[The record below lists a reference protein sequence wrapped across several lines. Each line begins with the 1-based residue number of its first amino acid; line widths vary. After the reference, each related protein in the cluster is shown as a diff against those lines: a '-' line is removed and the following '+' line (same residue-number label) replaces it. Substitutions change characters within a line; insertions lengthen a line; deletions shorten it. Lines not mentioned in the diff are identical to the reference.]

1 MNAIVHAEGAVL
13 GACLCS
19 ADAYWR
25 VADLLTPDDFAGP
38 GHRKIYALITQLAR
52 EESPFDAVTIG
63 DAAPQLGQLAI
74 ELANAEGWRTAN
86 VRAYA
91 EIVTN
96 AAVARRVKLAGQE
109 IARLEGPD
117 VLGQAQ
123 QIMGACLPRHIGQV
137 KHIREFIRASVM
149 ELQRRVDAKGEMT
162 GIPTSLQGLDDLTCG
177 WQDGDLIVIAAR
189 PSVGK
194 TAFTIQALTNAC
206 RHGKHA
212 LFFSLEMT
220 GVKIA
225 DRVQAHVAQVNAAGM
240 KRPELFDNADFGAL
254 FNAAA
259 EIAELP
265 LHIDETPALTVEA
278 LCARARQLH
287 ATQHVDLIAIDYLT
301 QMTPPSGKNLSTADA
316 LQIITRALKSL
327 AKELNVPVI
336 LLSQL
341 NRDGEGHRPG
351 LKALRDSGAI
361 EQDADVVIFLHRPDT
376 EDKEH
381 VVLIVEKQRDG
392 ETGDIHLHANMRHQ
406 RFTETDAPVREASR
420 APTNMRGYGQR
431 ARSAG
436 GWNGYNE

>member
-1 MNAIVHAEGAVL
+1 MSLNVESSVL

-25 VADLLTPDDFAGP
+25 VADLLTPDDFAGA
-38 GHRKIYALITQLAR
+38 GYGKLYALITQLAR
-52 EESPFDAVTIG
+52 DESPFDAVTVG
-63 DAAPQLGQLAI
+63 DLQPRFASMAMDLAT
-74 ELANAEGWRTAN
+74 AEGWRTSN

-91 EIVTN
+91 EIV
-96 AAVARRVKLAGQE
+96 AASAVARRVKLAGQQ
-109 IARLEGPD
+109 IARLDGPD
-117 VLGQAQ
+117 ILGQAQ
-123 QIMGACLPRHIGQV
+123 QIMGACLPRHMGSV
-137 KHIREFIRASVM
+137 KHIREYIRASVM

-162 GIPTSLQGLDDLTCG
+162 GIPTSLQGLDEMTCG
-177 WQDGDLIVIAAR
+177 WQNGDLIVIAAR

-206 RHGKHA
+206 RHSKHA

-301 QMTPPSGKNLSTADA
+301 QMTPPTGKNLSTADA

-327 AKELNVPVI
+327 AKEMNVPVI

-361 EQDADVVIFLHRPDT
+361 EQDADVVIFLHRPDA
-376 EDKEH
+376 ENKER

-406 RFTETDAPVREASR
+406 RFTETDAPVEARS
-420 APTNMRGYGQR
+420 APTGMRGYGQR
-431 ARSAG
+431 ALTSG
-436 GWNGYNE
+436 GWNGYSD

>member
-1 MNAIVHAEGAVL
+1 MNAATNAETAVL

-19 ADAYWR
+19 PDAYWR

-38 GHRKIYALITQLAR
+38 GHRQLYSTITHLAR

-63 DAAPQLGQLAI
+63 DAVPRLSALAL
-74 ELANAEGWRTAN
+74 ELATAEGWRASN

-91 EIVTN
+91 EMVAS
-96 AAVARRVKLAGQE
+96 AAVARRVKLAGQQ
-109 IARLEGPD
+109 IARLDGPD

-123 QIMGACLPRHIGQV
+123 QILGGCLPRHMGEV

-149 ELQRRVDAKGEMT
+149 ELQRRVDAETSMT
-162 GIPTSLQGLDDLTCG
+162 GIPTSLPGLDDLTCG
-177 WQDGDLIVIAAR
+177 LQDGDLIVIAAR

-194 TAFTIQALTNAC
+194 TALVVQMLVNAC

-240 KRPELFDNADFGAL
+240 KRPALFDQADFGAL
-254 FNAAA
+254 MNAAS
-259 EIAELP
+259 EVSELP

-278 LCARARQLH
+278 LCARARQMH
-287 ATQHVDLIAIDYLT
+287 ATQKLDLIAIDYLT
-301 QMTPPSGKNLSTADA
+301 QMTPPTGKNLSTADA
-316 LQIITRALKSL
+316 LQIVTRALKSL
-327 AKELNVPVI
+327 AKELNVPVL

-341 NRDGEGHRPG
+341 NRDGEGHRPT

-361 EQDADVVIFLHRPDT
+361 EQDADVVMFLHRPDAANRH
-376 EDKEH
+376 H

-392 ETGDIHLHANMRHQ
+392 ECGDVHLDANMRHQ
-406 RFTETDAPVREASR
+406 RFTEIEAPAEPVSQPSGFGHFGRRKAG
-420 APTNMRGYGQR
+420 N
-431 ARSAG
+431 G
-436 GWNGYNE
+436 GWNGYQD

>member
-1 MNAIVHAEGAVL
+1 MSLNVESSVL

-25 VADLLTPDDFAGP
+25 VADLLTPGDFAGP
-38 GHRKIYALITQLAR
+38 GYGKLYALITQLAR
-52 EESPFDAVTIG
+52 DESPFDAVTVG
-63 DAAPQLGQLAI
+63 DLQPRLASMAMD
-74 ELANAEGWRTAN
+74 LATAEGWRTAN

-91 EIVTN
+91 EIV
-96 AAVARRVKLAGQE
+96 AAGAVARRVKLAGQQ
-109 IARLEGPD
+109 IARLDGPD
-117 VLGQAQ
+117 ILGQAQ
-123 QIMGACLPRHIGQV
+123 QIMGACLPRHMGSV
-137 KHIREFIRASVM
+137 KHIREYIRASVM

-162 GIPTSLQGLDDLTCG
+162 GIPTSLQGLDEMTCG
-177 WQDGDLIVIAAR
+177 WQNGDLIVIAAR

-194 TAFTIQALTNAC
+194 TAFTIQTLTNAC
-206 RHGKHA
+206 RHSKHA

-301 QMTPPSGKNLSTADA
+301 QMTPPTGKNLSTADA

-361 EQDADVVIFLHRPDT
+361 EQDADVVIFLHRPDP
-376 EDKEH
+376 ENKEH

-406 RFTETDAPVREASR
+406 RFTETDAPAEAR
-420 APTNMRGYGQR
+420 GAPTGMRGYGQR
-431 ARSAG
+431 ARTSG
-436 GWNGYNE
+436 GWNGYSD